1 LNAVSAN
8 FSTVECEPFPR
19 IAFVQSLVVM
29 GLRSMLG
36 FFLARER
43 KVVDLCCFCK
53 VARIKNKAVGDV
65 IMAQVFIS
73 FSRKDREF
81 VHRHDQEL
89 TRRGRQA
96 RVDWKG
102 IQSGLLARA
111 RSCPKTGNRPT
122 RFVTAISSIFSRPA
136 GTLLPFLFGLLL
148 AGCSVLFVAPYDATT
163 DRLLTD
169 LTVRTETVVVQ
180 ADNDQLS
187 VAEREKFYA
196 EAQGTVNAMKMRAGL
211 YAKNEQEIAAL
222 DELAKRYQALAERHA
237 SPRTSLTTGL
247 RATLLDVQQ
256 IQVAKK
262 RSSVFSSGLN
272 KTSTSQ

>member
-1 LNAVSAN
+1 MENLCTGVIRNWRVAAGRNGWFGKGSN
-8 FSTVECEPFPR
+8 PDYCHRQE
-19 IAFVQSLVVM
+19 
-29 GLRSMLG
+29 G
-36 FFLARER
+36 AR
-43 KVVDLCCFCK
+43 
-53 VARIKNKAVGDV
+53 
-65 IMAQVFIS
+65 
-73 FSRKDREF
+73 
-81 VHRHDQEL
+81 
-89 TRRGRQA
+89 
-96 RVDWKG
+96 
-102 IQSGLLARA
+102 
-111 RSCPKTGNRPT
+111 KTCNRPA
-122 RFVTAISSIFSRPA
+122 RFVTAISSILSRPA
-136 GTLLPFLFGLLL
+136 GTLLPFLFCLLL

-180 ADNDQLS
+180 ADNEQLS

-196 EAQGTVNAMKMRAGL
+196 DAEGTVNAMKMRAGL

-262 RSSVFSSGLN
+262 RSSVFSSDLN